1 VPKRLFIFFGCQQS
15 SFHFKISFMSNNP
28 GTVSNPQLTAENIIS
43 WFFGIVFFGIGLINM
58 FWGNDLWYGVFIVL
72 LSFIYFL
79 PVNTIVAKLT
89 GLTIPKMGLV
99 KILIGLFIF
108 WSALGVGELLAKIE
122 MMQQGA
128 R

>member
-1 VPKRLFIFFGCQQS
+1 
-15 SFHFKISFMSNNP
+15 MSNNS
-28 GTVSNPQLTAENIIS
+28 GTVGNPQLTAENIIS
-43 WFFGIVFFGIGLINM
+43 WFFGIVFFGVGLINI

-79 PVNTIVAKLT
+79 PVNTILDRLT

-99 KILIGLFIF
+99 KILIGLFII
-108 WSALGVGELLAKIE
+108 WSALGVGELFAKIE
-122 MMQQGA
+122 MMQEGA